1 MFQDRTSLDSHA
13 MRRAVSPDQS
23 RMMRATPGAAVGVLA
38 CALVAGVAIVL
49 AAPTLPRW
57 PAAIV
62 YGLASI
68 VCHQRPER
76 SFYWGT
82 VQFAV
87 CARCTGLYAGAAIG
101 ALAALAA
108 GHARLAAAVPRLPP
122 ALVLAAVPTAATVA
136 AEWAGMWATSHA
148 ARAWAGVP
156 LGAIGAITLAVAAAT
171 LHYSGWPPRRGLP
184 PPHPHS

>member
-1 MFQDRTSLDSHA
+1 
-13 MRRAVSPDQS
+13 MRRVTPV
-23 RMMRATPGAAVGVLA
+23 ATVWALA
-38 CALVAGVAIVL
+38 CVVLGGVALVL
-49 AAPTLPRW
+49 AAPVLPRW

-62 YGLASI
+62 YGVASL

-76 SFYWGT
+76 SFYWGP

-101 ALAALAA
+101 SVAAVIA
-108 GHARLAAAVPRLPP
+108 GHDRLVAAVPAMRR
-122 ALVLAAVPTAATVA
+122 ALVIAAVPTAATVA
-136 AEWAGMWATSHA
+136 AEWAGMWAPSHTV
-148 ARAWAGVP
+148 RALAGLP
-156 LGAIGAITLAVAAAT
+156 LGAATAVVLAAAAVMTT

>member
-1 MFQDRTSLDSHA
+1 MTRVTA
-13 MRRAVSPDQS
+13 ATAVW
-23 RMMRATPGAAVGVLA
+23 VLA
-38 CALVAGVAIVL
+38 GVVVAGVAIVL
-49 AAPTLPRW
+49 TAPILPRW

-62 YGLASI
+62 YGLASL

-76 SFYWGT
+76 SFYWGS

-101 ALAALAA
+101 AVAALTA
-108 GHARLAAAVPRLPP
+108 GHARLAAAGPRLKP
-122 ALVLAAVPTAATVA
+122 ALMFAAVPTAATVA
-136 AEWAGMWATSHA
+136 AEWAGLWAPSHA
-148 ARAWAGVP
+148 VRACAGVP
-156 LGAIGAITLAVAAAT
+156 LGAMGAITLAAAAAT